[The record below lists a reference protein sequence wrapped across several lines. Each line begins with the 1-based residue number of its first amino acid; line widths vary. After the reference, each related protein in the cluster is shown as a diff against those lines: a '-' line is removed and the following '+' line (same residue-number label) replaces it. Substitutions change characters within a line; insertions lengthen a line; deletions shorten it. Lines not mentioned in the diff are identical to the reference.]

1 MSKSLGK
8 WADYD
13 FRIDSYPVDG
23 FQFTVEKWVSEGA
36 SSHWLT
42 VFDRRM
48 IGFTLFEALG
58 EFCDSVLYDY
68 ELAEYLADKFQIPVS
83 FSE

>member
-23 FQFTVEKWVSEGA
+23 YQFTVW
-36 SSHWLT
+36 HWQNDELKT

-48 IGFTLFEALG
+48 IGYTLFEALG